1 VTTDRALGVEFFYPV
16 FSVPSSANGAHDGQ
30 IAPSIVVPVE
40 KAQLLFSVRGI
51 IGRIEIDRD
60 AIGPASEAFGVVAD
74 NNVGQF
80 DCEFVKILFRWSIAL
95 LAIVVDASR

>member
-1 VTTDRALGVEFFYPV
+1 M
-16 FSVPSSANGAHDGQ
+16 
-30 IAPSIVVPVE
+30 
-40 KAQLLFSVRGI
+40 RGI

-95 LAIVVDASR
+95 LAIVFDASGKPCGQIELRIDTFQQQRSSI